1 MTCAKYHQAQL
12 IPAGGSSRDSLTQ
25 IQVWLNCAMLYG
37 VETDWCSNSA
47 GYETI
52 VAEGLDAQLP
62 LQNEAPYV
70 AS

>member
-1 MTCAKYHQAQL
+1 
-12 IPAGGSSRDSLTQ
+12 
-25 IQVWLNCAMLYG
+25 MLCG